1 MTAWLIRRF
10 VPNHTDTANY
20 KVREAYGTLGSA
32 TGIVVNIL
40 LSAVK
45 FLLGVLTG
53 SLAVTADAVNNLSD
67 AAGSIMALISVRLA
81 AKPQDREH
89 PFGHG
94 RLEYIGALAVG
105 VLIVVAGVKLLGEG
119 FDAILNPSA
128 LTTGWLALAL
138 LAASALAKLWLYFY
152 YRRIARAIDNETLRA
167 ASKDSMSDVAATS
180 TVILSMVLE
189 GLFGWRIDGCGGVLV
204 ALFGLK
210 TGATVCR
217 DTIDRLLGEKPNPEL
232 PREIKNKLL
241 SYEGI
246 RGVHDLVLHDYG
258 PGRCIASVH
267 AEVSATGDIVAVHET
282 IDRAER
288 DLKND
293 LGIVVCIH
301 MDPTVTDDPTV
312 NDVHAKMA
320 AFLRGVDE
328 RLSLPDF
335 RMVPGQKQVNLV
347 FDCLLPDDYGDR
359 EGLRR
364 RLADYAKQL
373 DPRYEIVVQ
382 FDTDYT

>member
-1 MTAWLIRRF
+1 
-10 VPNHTDTANY
+10 
-20 KVREAYGTLGSA
+20 
-32 TGIVVNIL
+32 
-40 LSAVK
+40 
-45 FLLGVLTG
+45 
-53 SLAVTADAVNNLSD
+53 
-67 AAGSIMALISVRLA
+67 
-81 AKPQDREH
+81 
-89 PFGHG
+89 
-94 RLEYIGALAVG
+94 
-105 VLIVVAGVKLLGEG
+105 
-119 FDAILNPSA
+119 
-128 LTTGWLALAL
+128 
-138 LAASALAKLWLYFY
+138 
-152 YRRIARAIDNETLRA
+152 
-167 ASKDSMSDVAATS
+167 
-180 TVILSMVLE
+180 
-189 GLFGWRIDGCGGVLV
+189 
-204 ALFGLK
+204 
-210 TGATVCR
+210 
-217 DTIDRLLGEKPNPEL
+217 
-232 PREIKNKLL
+232 
-241 SYEGI
+241 
-246 RGVHDLVLHDYG
+246 
-258 PGRCIASVH
+258 VH

-328 RLSLPDF
+328 RLSLHDF